1 MTNKEIIESNE
12 EMRRKMEK
20 KLKKEQIT
28 EPIKPKIPK
37 KESKRK
43 EEEKKELKPVEKL
56 ESDKKEKIENIK
68 DDVEEKKEK
77 VEEILGKKKAPAEQI
92 INDIITGI
100 KEKQEQFGKTLS
112 EYTAPKEGEESKKP
126 AVDVLET
133 NDCITIKVDLPGV
146 KREEI
151 DLGITKKSLDVMAT
165 FPPESKEEKSN
176 YIKKE
181 RIYGKVSRSI
191 TLPAKVKIKKVS
203 AELKNSILT
212 IKLPKVEKELHKINI
227 N

>member
-1 MTNKEIIESNE
+1 MPVNQTETSLEAITITIAYL
-12 EMRRKMEK
+12 EK
-20 KLKKEQIT
+20 KNDADEELLK
-28 EPIKPKIPK
+28 
-37 KESKRK
+37 R
-43 EEEKKELKPVEKL
+43 L
-56 ESDKKEKIENIK
+56 KIEG
-68 DDVEEKKEK
+68 
-77 VEEILGKKKAPAEQI
+77 EIGKKKAPAEQI

-100 KEKQEQFGKTLS
+100 KEKHEQFGKTIS
-112 EYTAPKEGEESKKP
+112 EYTTPNEAKETRKP

-146 KREEI
+146 KREEV

-165 FPPESKEEKSN
+165 FPSESEEEKSN
-176 YIKKE
+176 YIQKE

-212 IKLPKVEKELHKINI
+212 VKLPKLEKEVHKINI